1 MTRLLPAFFSWFGAF
16 FRSRN
21 DLGPELVVLRHQLA
35 VLKRKNPRP
44 SGSFSSALLMIL
56 SNTAGT
62 EALSCTGAVG
72 ARSLALW
79 GFCRVHLARSFKCAC
94 DLDTE
99 VAQYRRARLCRVVVE
114 KNVVAISPQAWLAA
128 NELPDLA

>member
-21 DLGPELVVLRHQLA
+21 DLGPELVALRHQLA

-56 SNTAGT
+56 SNSAGT

-72 ARSLALW
+72 APQLTVRAQSA
-79 GFCRVHLARSFKCAC
+79 
-94 DLDTE
+94 DLTTKK
-99 VAQYRRARLCRVVVE
+99 R
-114 KNVVAISPQAWLAA
+114 
-128 NELPDLA
+128 

>member
-56 SNTAGT
+56 SNSAGT

-72 ARSLALW
+72 LRSLGVW
-79 GFCRVHLARSFKCAC
+79 GFGRVQLARSFKWAC
-94 DLDTE
+94 DMETE
-99 VAQYRRARLCRVVVE
+99 LAQYRRAWPC
-114 KNVVAISPQAWLAA
+114 W
-128 NELPDLA
+128 